1 MNYLI
6 ILIVVIF
13 AIRYIYLE
21 FIHEFILIIYP
32 YLQSAVSSTMLLL
45 PVYIFVIYVSL
56 TKKLPPILFSGTESD
71 FWLSENEKIEFIK
84 FVNLANQEMLIAKK
98 KHEQDKLKYQAI
110 IDQSEIE
117 ISHATHK
124 KNQSE
129 YAIEAAYR
137 RGKNENI
144 MTKKSNYTEFNQV
157 TNLGKYLK
165 DEVNKHN
172 NIIKKMTNTID
183 NHRDIISFN
192 TNEINKKIERKSNG
206 VEYNP
211 INNWSKLND
220 EMVKINATAFSILL
234 WFVGFLFSGL
244 LQSDFIIS
252 TENLLSNII
261 AGQLSWSNWQTLL
274 LATFSGCIG
283 YWLVLFYFNRP
294 LEKITPKPP
303 VVTLENCNQF

>member
-6 ILIVVIF
+6 ILIVAIS
-13 AIRYIYLE
+13 AIRYVYLE
-21 FIHEFILIIYP
+21 FIHEYILIISP
-32 YLQSAVSSTMLLL
+32 YLQSVVSSTMLLL

-71 FWLSENEKIEFIK
+71 FWLSENEKIEFIN

-98 KHEQDKLKYQAI
+98 KHEQEKLKYQEI
-110 IDQSEIE
+110 IDKSEIE
-117 ISHATHK
+117 ISQATHV
-124 KNQSE
+124 KNQSD

-144 MTKKSNYTEFNQV
+144 MTKKSNYTEFNQA
-157 TNLGKYLK
+157 TNLGKRLK
-165 DEVNKHN
+165 DEVKIHSSIIINMTDKISKH
-172 NIIKKMTNTID
+172 
-183 NHRDIISFN
+183 RSIISSN
-192 TNEINKKIERKSNG
+192 TSKINRKIERKSNG
-206 VEYNP
+206 MEYNP
-211 INNWSKLND
+211 INHWSKLND

-234 WFVGFLFSGL
+234 WFVGFLFSGI

-252 TENLLSNII
+252 TENLLSNIT

-283 YWLVLFYFNRP
+283 YWLILFYFNRP

-303 VVTLENCNQF
+303 VVNLENCNQF